1 MERDIQSHL
10 FIEAGQ
16 YNENLYGTSLSAVK
30 EVADK
35 VNDVTWWKL
44 CISWTNEHVFDKYTI
59 FIQGKHC
66 ILDVSG
72 NAIKRLHAAQ
82 LYPIAIFIRP
92 KSVESIM

>member
-1 MERDIQSHL
+1 MQKKERERNIMGHKAPSYSSPNPVYETLSSETKGLVEHDLKYL
-10 FIEAGQ
+10 FW
-16 YNENLYGTSLSAVK
+16 LKT
-30 EVADK
+30 
-35 VNDVTWWKL
+35 
-44 CISWTNEHVFDKYTI
+44 
-59 FIQGKHC
+59 QGKHC